1 MADGTITAKQKEILE
16 YIKSEILKRGFP
28 PAVREI
34 CEAVH
39 LKSTSS
45 VHSHL
50 ESLERKGYIRRDPTK
65 PRAIEILDDSFQLL
79 RKEMV
84 NVPIV
89 GKIAAGSPL
98 LAVENIESYFPIPS
112 EYLPNAQTFTGGKRR
127 KYDQMP
133 VCSQGSYSCQ
143 TAGYRRNGEMVAAL
157 IDDSATV
164 KTFYHENGH
173 IRLQPENDTMD
184 PIVVEEKDVHILG
197 KVIGVFRFFS

>member
-1 MADGTITAKQKEILE
+1 MFAFFKVLCYDKRKENSDDLAKVLNRLQNSGIEVLSHIQTDWRIDMADGTITAKQKEILE

-112 EYLPNAQTFTGGKRR
+112 EYLPNAQTFLLEVKGESMINAGVLSGDR
-127 KYDQMP
+127 K
-133 VCSQGSYSCQ
+133 S
-143 TAGYRRNGEMVAAL
+143 
-157 IDDSATV
+157 
-164 KTFYHENGH
+164 
-173 IRLQPENDTMD
+173 
-184 PIVVEEKDVHILG
+184 VV
-197 KVIGVFRFFS
+197 

>member
-1 MADGTITAKQKEILE
+1 
-16 YIKSEILKRGFP
+16 
-28 PAVREI
+28 
-34 CEAVH
+34 
-39 LKSTSS
+39 
-45 VHSHL
+45 
-50 ESLERKGYIRRDPTK
+50 
-65 PRAIEILDDSFQLL
+65 
-79 RKEMV
+79 MV

-112 EYLPNAQTFTGGKRR
+112 EYLPNAQTFLLEVKGESTVTCA
-127 KYDQMP
+127 D
-133 VCSQGSYSCQ
+133 CCNQGSGYKQ
-143 TAGYRRNGEMVAAL
+143 QDTAENGEMVAAL